1 MGTTGTV
8 LLVIV
13 GLIVVGLVL
22 YLQHQAHK
30 KKVAAFTAFSAR
42 HGWRYV
48 ERDRSLRNRFL
59 GTPFGEGH
67 GRDAKHILR
76 GEYRGRQVLVFEYSY
91 RETHGSGDNRR
102 TETYHHT
109 IASVHLP
116 KPQPMLELGR
126 EGLGRKL
133 LGFVGI
139 RDLQLE
145 SERFNE
151 TFHIRT
157 DNEKF
162 AYDVLHPRMME
173 WMLADQRVL
182 ANGFRFE
189 RGDLLVWD
197 REKIALQKVDG
208 MLDYL
213 CDILDQVPGF
223 VWHS

>member
-8 LLVIV
+8 LLVIAGV
-13 GLIVVGLVL
+13 LVVGAVL
-22 YLQHQAHK
+22 YFQHQAHK
-30 KKVAAFTAFSAR
+30 KKVAEFTAFAAQR
-42 HGWRYV
+42 GWRYI
-48 ERDRSLRNRFL
+48 ERDRALKDRFL
-59 GTPFGEGH
+59 GTPFGKGH

-76 GEYRGRQVLVFEYSY
+76 GEHRGRQLLVFEYSY
-91 RETHGSGDNRR
+91 KETHGSGDDRR

-109 IASVHLP
+109 VASVYMP
-116 KPQPMLELGR
+116 KPQPMLEIGR
-126 EGLGRKL
+126 EGLGRKI
-133 LGFVGI
+133 LGFVGV

-145 SERFNE
+145 SEQFND

-182 ANGFRFE
+182 ATGFRFE
-189 RGDLLVWD
+189 RGDLVVWD
-197 REKIALQKVDG
+197 RDKIDLRKVPW

-213 CDILDQVPGF
+213 CDILDQVPSF
-223 VWHS
+223 VWKS